1 MLELKRSFIL
11 ASKNENEVI
20 SGQSKPVTLGS
31 TTRVSDLANMLG
43 VDPVELIKQLMRLGH
58 MITLN
63 DPLDYEIA
71 SKICTAYGIDVN
83 SESDQKTVD
92 SNQSATIKELD
103 PQKAVE
109 RPPVVTVF
117 GHVDHGKT
125 TLLDSIRNTKK
136 VEGEAGGITQHIGA
150 YQVGYQ
156 DKFITFVDTPGH
168 EAFTEMRAR
177 GAKLTDIAI
186 LVVAAD
192 DGLMPQTIEAIS
204 HIKAAGTALIIAINK
219 IDMPT
224 ADPDKVKR
232 QLSEHELLVED
243 WGGDVISVNIS
254 ALKSEGIDELLE
266 NILLLAEIN
275 ELRHN
280 PDSLG
285 SGVVVEA
292 KVDKAMGNIAS
303 IIVQSGNLQISDYVE
318 SRDSKGKIRALLDEN
333 GQRVKKAGISMPVE
347 ILGLDNLPQPGDV
360 IEVKPDVKNHK
371 KKFESTLNLNAQ
383 AGITSAQ
390 AGNLLLQKNK
400 EDLIFLN
407 LIIKTDVIGTIE
419 AITKSVKTF
428 DSETAKVNV
437 VHAAVGTISPSDVS
451 LAQTTDSVIC
461 GFNSTIEA
469 AARTLAKTSGVEIKN
484 YSVIYNFL
492 EFVED
497 MLGKNKKAEFVDV
510 VEGQAKVQEVFNVSK
525 SRTVAGFVVTDGMI
539 SRGADIH
546 VIRNSE
552 EIFVGPIASL
562 KHYKDDVKQVRAGT
576 EGGMVIEGF
585 SDMEQGDVLEAHKL
599 TEATS

>member
-1 MLELKRSFIL
+1 L

-71 SKICTAYGIDVN
+71 SKICAAYGIDVN

-150 YQVGYQ
+150 YQVVYQ
-156 DKFITFVDTPGH
+156 DKFITFIDTPGH

-371 KKFESTLNLNAQ
+371 KKFESALNLNAQ

-585 SDMEQGDVLEAHKL
+585 SDMEQGDVLEGHKL

>member
-1 MLELKRSFIL
+1 M

-150 YQVGYQ
+150 YQVVYQ
-156 DKFITFVDTPGH
+156 DKFITFIDTPGH

-371 KKFESTLNLNAQ
+371 KKFESALNLNAQ

-585 SDMEQGDVLEAHKL
+585 SDMEQGDVLEGHKL

>member
-1 MLELKRSFIL
+1 M

-150 YQVGYQ
+150 YQVVYQ
-156 DKFITFVDTPGH
+156 DKFITFIDTPGH

-371 KKFESTLNLNAQ
+371 KKFESALNLNAQ

>member
-1 MLELKRSFIL
+1 MTSE
-11 ASKNENEVI
+11 NGNEVI

-63 DPLDYEIA
+63 DPLEYEIA

-83 SESDQKTVD
+83 SESEQQAVDSDKPATVEVLDPNQKT
-92 SNQSATIKELD
+92 
-103 PQKAVE
+103 VE
-109 RPPVVTVF
+109 RPPIVTVL

-136 VEGEAGGITQHIGA
+136 VDGEAGGITQHIGA

-156 DKFITFVDTPGH
+156 DKFITFIDTPGH
-168 EAFTEMRAR
+168 EAFTEMRSR

-204 HIKAAGTALIIAINK
+204 HIKAAGTALIVAINK
-219 IDMPT
+219 IDVPT

-243 WGGDVISVNIS
+243 WGGDIISVNIS
-254 ALKSEGIDELLE
+254 ALKSEGIDDLLE
-266 NILLLAEIN
+266 NILLLAEVN

-280 PDSLG
+280 PES
-285 SGVVVEA
+285 SATGVVIEA
-292 KVDKAMGNIAS
+292 KVDKAMGNLVS
-303 IIVQSGNLQISDYVE
+303 VIVQSGNLQISDYVE
-318 SRDSKGKIRALLDEN
+318 SRNSKGKIRAILNEN

-347 ILGLDNLPQPGDV
+347 ILGLDNLPQPGDI
-360 IEVKPDVKNHK
+360 IEVKPDAKNQK
-371 KKFESTLNLNAQ
+371 KSGNASNVNTQ
-383 AGITSAQ
+383 TGITSVQ

-407 LIIKTDVIGTIE
+407 LIVKTDVIGTIE
-419 AITKSVKTF
+419 AITKSVETF
-428 DSETAKVNV
+428 GSETAKVNI

-451 LAQTTDSVIC
+451 LAQTTDSIIC
-461 GFNSTIEA
+461 GFNATTEA

-492 EFVED
+492 EFVEYSLD
-497 MLGKNKKAEFVDV
+497 KNKKAEFIDV
-510 VEGQAKVQEVFNVSK
+510 IEGQAKVQEVFNVSK
-525 SRTVAGFVVTDGMI
+525 GRTVAGFIVTDGMI

-546 VIRNSE
+546 IIRDNE

-562 KHYKDDVKQVRAGT
+562 KHYKDDVKQVRAGA
-576 EGGMVIEGF
+576 EGGVVIEGF
-585 SDMEQGDVLEAHKL
+585 TEMVEGDVLEAHKL

>member
-1 MLELKRSFIL
+1 M

-71 SKICTAYGIDVN
+71 SKICAAYGIDVN

-92 SNQSATIKELD
+92 SNQSATTKELD

-150 YQVGYQ
+150 YQVVYQ
-156 DKFITFVDTPGH
+156 DKFITFIDTPGH

-371 KKFESTLNLNAQ
+371 KKFESALNLNAQ

-585 SDMEQGDVLEAHKL
+585 SDMEQGDVLEGHKL